1 MIQSPDRL
9 AWLFKQYVSG
19 KCTEAET
26 EEFFAYAAD
35 PAYKETLDALA
46 YRHLEELSVP
56 ENMPAIDWDYMYS
69 RIVPTPIVKPL
80 RSHLWRRLAVAA
92 SLLLVLSA
100 GAWLLWRSNTG
111 RPQTDVTQV
120 QHTVVPGGQRALLTL
135 SDGTVIP
142 LDSAANGTLAR
153 QGNMN
158 ILKLDSGRLAYSP
171 AASEAAGATV
181 FNTLATPRGGQFRVI
196 LPDGSR
202 VWLNAAS
209 SIRYPTTFTGKER
222 RVELSGEAYFEVEG
236 NSNTPFKV
244 ALNGG
249 GEVLVLGTHF
259 NINAYN
265 DEELQKTTLLEGA
278 VVVAVAGRRQMLRP
292 GEQAQVQPANASA
305 GITVRQTDV
314 EEAVA
319 WKNGYF
325 QFNQADLR
333 AVMRQIARWYDVEI
347 SYEGPVPERKFWG
360 DISREANIADVLKV
374 LETSRVHFRI
384 EGKKIIVTP

>member
-1 MIQSPDRL
+1 MMQRPDRP

-26 EEFFAYAAD
+26 EEFFRYAAD
-35 PAYKETLDALA
+35 PAYKDTLDTLV
-46 YRHLEELSVP
+46 YLYLEELSISG
-56 ENMPAIDWDYMYS
+56 NMPPIDWDYMYN
-69 RIVPTPIVKPL
+69 RIVSPPRVKPI
-80 RSHLWRRLAVAA
+80 RNQLWRRLAVAS

-100 GAWLLWRSNTG
+100 AAWLLWRSSVSL
-111 RPQTDVTQV
+111 PQMGTTQA
-120 QHTVVPGGQRALLTL
+120 QHKVAPGGQHALLTL

-153 QGNMN
+153 QGNVN
-158 ILKLDSGRLAYSP
+158 ILKLDSGRLAYSA
-171 AASEAAGATV
+171 AASKTV
-181 FNTLATPRGGQFRVI
+181 DAPTFNILTTPRGGQFRVI

-209 SIRYPTTFTGKER
+209 SIRFPTTFIGKER
-222 RVELSGEAYFEVEG
+222 RVELSGEAYFEVEED
-236 NSNTPFKV
+236 NNMPFIV
-244 ALNGG
+244 GLNGEG
-249 GEVLVLGTHF
+249 QVLVLGTHF

-265 DEELQKTTLLEGA
+265 DEGLQKTTLLEGA
-278 VVVAVAGRRQMLRP
+278 VLVTAGGHRQMLRP

-314 EEAVA
+314 EEVLA

-333 AVMRQIARWYDVEI
+333 AVMRQLARWYDVEI
-347 SYEGPVPERKFWG
+347 SYEGSVPESKFWG
-360 DISREANIADVLKV
+360 DISREANITDVLKV
-374 LETSRVHFRI
+374 LEKSGVHFRL
-384 EGKKIIVTP
+384 EGKKIIVTQ